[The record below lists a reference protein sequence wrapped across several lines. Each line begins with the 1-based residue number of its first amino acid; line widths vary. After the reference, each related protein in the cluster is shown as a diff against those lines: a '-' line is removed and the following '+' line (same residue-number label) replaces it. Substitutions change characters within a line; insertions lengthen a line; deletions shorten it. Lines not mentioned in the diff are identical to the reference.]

1 MSRVSPA
8 RSATRGRR
16 TRDSALTK
24 ESILR
29 AATFEFCRNGLGGAR
44 VEAIAFDVLDD
55 GLSPHPGT
63 DVDQRKLVSAIDQ
76 VDVAVVGV
84 GEVEAVAARSDE
96 VDALRQPHGLR
107 KLKL

>member
-1 MSRVSPA
+1 MDRRLIEKRPHA
-8 RSATRGRR
+8 GRSAGVIAVPVRQYQVP
-16 TRDSALTK
+16 DQ
-24 ESILR
+24 
-29 AATFEFCRNGLGGAR
+29 AR